1 MDERVIKFRVGVM
14 VLATLI
20 IAGILVLLF
29 GDTPSL
35 MRDDYTIYM
44 HFNDAP
50 GVTEGTPVR
59 KSGILIGRVKSV
71 RFAEQGGVIVEA
83 EIYRDVKLYR
93 SEVPQVSGSLLGG
106 DVVIQFVNRGT
117 VPSEA
122 PPPAAEQNA
131 RRRGPPTRLTGGIQN
146 EPGDQQP
153 AKPPQPIEAP
163 PAPGQV
169 VQPGEYIE
177 GVVEPNA
184 FQVISNMQG
193 DLNEAIKALSNAGT
207 EVSKLAGNIN
217 DLLESND
224 DQINRIIGETEE
236 AIKTFQ
242 TAMTNINDVMGDEQV
257 RENLK
262 KMVESLPELLDESKN
277 TVTSLRT
284 TVEGMDR
291 NLRNLEGLTGP
302 LGERGEVIVDRV
314 DRSVARLDELLGILS
329 NFGRKLNSGQ
339 GTIGKLMND
348 DELYNNLSAAARNI
362 ECVTQELKPIMSD
375 VRVFSDRIAR
385 HPELLGVRGAIQK
398 SPGTKWPLGGGN
410 YAHRGRVIGPLR
422 QTAVDRQ

>member
-29 GDTPSL
+29 GDAPSL

-44 HFNDAP
+44 HFSDAP

-59 KSGILIGRVKSV
+59 KSGILIGRVTSV

-106 DVVIQFVNRGT
+106 DVVIQFVNRAT

-122 PPPAAEQNA
+122 APPAGDQNA
-131 RRRGPPTRLTGGIQN
+131 RRRGPPVVLTGGLQ
-146 EPGDQQP
+146 EQPGDQQP
-153 AKPPQPIEAP
+153 VQQAKPPAAP

-177 GVVEPNA
+177 GIVEPNA

-193 DLNEAIKALSNAGT
+193 ELNEAINALSNAGN

-217 DLLESND
+217 QILESND
-224 DQINRIIGETEE
+224 DQINRIIGETET

-242 TAMTNINDVMGDEQV
+242 TAMNNINDVMGDETV
-257 RENLK
+257 RDNLK
-262 KMVESLPELLDESKN
+262 KTLDTMPALLDDSRA
-277 TVTSLRT
+277 TVNSLRT

-302 LGERGEVIVDRV
+302 LGERGTVIVDRV

-348 DELYNNLSAAARNI
+348 EELYNSLSAAARNV

-375 VRVFSDRIAR
+375 VRVFTDRIAR

-398 SPGTKWPLGGGN
+398 SPGTKWPLGNG
-410 YAHRGRVIGPLR
+410 
-422 QTAVDRQ
+422 Q